1 MLASHVAASEHQ
13 QLRKNANPVG
23 PDFKTRFWTVIYLAL
38 SAMDCQNPGWKA
50 GVLVHVSHARSS
62 HLWALVAS
70 ALLPPTNSQ
79 VLVWLRQQIVNY
91 TAITITTTT
100 SNTPT
105 PTPTTTTTTTT
116 PTTTNTVTTTSSL
129 LHRHLA
135 SNRLQRLCMLRG
147 DDHRV
152 DLLGF
157 HGAILLAHVPWR
169 RISDSFWI
177 YAAHQDDPRDSYI
190 PTSYQWQFQSMEW
203 YSTFILKS

>member
-1 MLASHVAASEHQ
+1 MLY
-13 QLRKNANPVG
+13 NPVG

-105 PTPTTTTTTTT
+105 PTPTPTTTTTT
-116 PTTTNTVTTTSSL
+116 PTNTVTTTSSL

-147 DDHRV
+147 DDHCV

-169 RISDSFWI
+169 RISDSCWI

-190 PTSYQWQFQSMEW
+190 PTSYQWQFQSMVQ
-203 YSTFILKS
+203 YIYFKVLKF